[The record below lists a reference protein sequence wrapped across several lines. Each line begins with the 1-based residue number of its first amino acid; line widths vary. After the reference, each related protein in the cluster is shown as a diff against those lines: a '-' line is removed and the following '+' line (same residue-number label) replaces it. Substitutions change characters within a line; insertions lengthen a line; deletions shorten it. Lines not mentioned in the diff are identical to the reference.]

1 MRKRALSILA
11 YLVASSVGLLLALLL
26 LDGFRIDFVAFLLA
40 VVIFSV
46 ATALL
51 SPLVENLSQRY
62 VPQLAGG
69 IALVVVA
76 LGLLVTALI
85 MPGMEIGGIAN
96 WLAATL
102 LVWLGSLLAQ
112 ILLPVYV
119 FKELRPPR
127 SGS

>member
-1 MRKRALSILA
+1 MRKRAISVLA
-11 YLVASSVGLLLALLL
+11 YLVASSAGLLLALLL
-26 LDGFRIDFVAFLLA
+26 LDGFRIDVMAFLLA

-51 SPLVENLSQRY
+51 APLVARLSQRY

-69 IALVVVA
+69 IALAVVA
-76 LGLLVTALI
+76 LGLLVTALL

-112 ILLPVYV
+112 ILLPIYV
-119 FKELRPPR
+119 FKELRPPQ

>member
-1 MRKRALSILA
+1 MRKRAISILA

-51 SPLVENLSQRY
+51 TPLVENLSKRY

-69 IALVVVA
+69 VALAVVA

-85 MPGMEIGGIAN
+85 MPGMVIGGVAN

-112 ILLPVYV
+112 ILLPIYV
-119 FKELRPPR
+119 FKELRGPGT
-127 SGS
+127 GS